1 MFVVSCHCLLS
12 ALKFR
17 LPVASS
23 LLPCSS
29 RAAMAPKRASCSL
42 SLMALVEIMR
52 GTIRSLEGE
61 EWLNAEMSEV
71 AEDYSGFLIA
81 CAGATSRLT
90 ASLVTA
96 AAVELFGRAQD
107 VKSFGQRLAS
117 CFSWCMERGRKA
129 KTGER
134 VSAQASPELV
144 RVLRA
149 FGLAAAGSPGKTS
162 PAGKGPGAP
171 AKQGTSS
178 SSSSKLQSAPAMQ
191 GASSSSSSSSSK
203 LPMAPASSSS
213 SSRSKPKQQP
223 QEQPASSSKRG
234 QQHPEKPRNRAEI
247 FKAYGLSP
255 PAKET
260 KKAEEPRDS
269 EMEPV
274 VSEGLVDLVSS
285 QEPVPS
291 QESVVAVSQDSVL
304 AVSQDSVLVVG
315 EPRTPQPPEQL
326 QLLGR
331 QKAEPSDWVQLIDPA
346 RLQLVLTRAGEQH
359 RAPLRAGPAG
369 WCVAVVEGRTFQTE
383 VPNLML
389 EAPAPKPAKRPA
401 AAGQGSKRAKKA
413 KEPEPEAE
421 EEEGE
426 EEEEKEGE
434 GAKEGEQE
442 QEEEE
447 EGQEEEEEKEG
458 PGTMEFQ
465 IVRGK
470 EKSYVQ
476 ARPGLGHKW
485 ELLVMI
491 SALMSPRHK
500 ELMEAI
506 FRRAQKGGLSK
517 EEALLMR
524 QRLLGQP

>member
-1 MFVVSCHCLLS
+1 MLRDLGLCSVGVVSLLTVVLACFVLSSSGSSACL
-12 ALKFR
+12 
-17 LPVASS
+17 SS
-23 LLPCSS
+23 SRPPGLCSS
-29 RAAMAPKRASCSL
+29 GAMAGKTRASCGL
-42 SLMALVEIMR
+42 TLVALVGLMKCSILSMDDEA
-52 GTIRSLEGE
+52 
-61 EWLNAEMSEV
+61 WLQAEMEAV
-71 AEDYSGFLIA
+71 VEAYADFLIA
-81 CAGATSRLT
+81 VAGATQRLT
-90 ASLVTA
+90 ASLVTK
-96 AAVELFGRAQD
+96 AAVELFGSRKD
-107 VKSFGQRLAS
+107 CKGFGARLSQAFAWCSAKAKKATTGERLAS
-117 CFSWCMERGRKA
+117 Q
-129 KTGER
+129 
-134 VSAQASPELV
+134 VSPKL
-144 RVLRA
+144 RLVLRA
-149 FGLAAAGSPGKTS
+149 FGMPGAGSPGKTS
-162 PAGKGPGAP
+162 PAGKGTEAP

-178 SSSSKLQSAPAMQ
+178 SSSSKMAQ
-191 GASSSSSSSSSK
+191 AS
-203 LPMAPASSSS
+203 SSSS

-260 KKAEEPRDS
+260 NKAEEPRDS
-269 EMEPV
+269 EMKPV

-285 QEPVPS
+285 QEPVP
-291 QESVVAVSQDSVL
+291 SQDSVL

-331 QKAEPSDWVQLIDPA
+331 EKAEPSEWVHSIDPA
-346 RLQLVLTRAGEQH
+346 RLQLVLTRAGEQR

-426 EEEEKEGE
+426 EEEEEEGE

-447 EGQEEEEEKEG
+447 EEGQEEEEEEKEG

-485 ELLVMI
+485 QLLVMI
-491 SALMSPRHK
+491 SALMSPRHQ